1 MEQVIENEDWSLRV
15 SRLLDLIKRSL
26 EAIERHKA
34 ANSPDFI
41 VEQYH
46 HLRDE
51 HLAELDELLRGSN
64 MTIQLLNIGNAA

>member
-1 MEQVIENEDWSLRV
+1 MEQVLENEDWTLRV

-41 VEQYH
+41 VEQYQ

-51 HLAELDELLRGSN
+51 HLAELDELLQGSN
-64 MTIQLLNIGNAA
+64 MTIQLRNVGNAA

>member
-1 MEQVIENEDWSLRV
+1 MEQVLENEDWTLRV

-34 ANSPDFI
+34 ANSPNFI
-41 VEQYH
+41 VEQYQ

-51 HLAELDELLRGSN
+51 HLVELDELLRDSN
-64 MTIQLLNIGNAA
+64 MTIQLRNGGNAA